1 MDALTHADERASIM
15 MEHPTLWDF
24 MRQQK
29 MLPEHMMLLH
39 FRNMGRMLS
48 SIFLMMLLQLLPVQ
62 MLQILLVAIIIVR
75 MVLVL
80 VLPLILR
87 STNIDCVAQGTC
99 RP

>member
-1 MDALTHADERASIM
+1 MDALTHAGERASIM

-29 MLPEHMMLLH
+29 RLPEHMTLLR
-39 FRNMGRMLS
+39 FRNTERMLS
-48 SIFLMMLLQLLPVQ
+48 SIFPMMLLQLLPAQ
-62 MLQILLVAIIIVR
+62 MLQMLLVTVMIVCT
-75 MVLVL
+75 MLVL
-80 VLPLILR
+80 VLPPILR